1 MTGDI
6 DRLLAIEPPPV
17 IAGADDGIRVIG
29 LGLAGRRDEA
39 RRALL
44 AMRSQPSRIPAF
56 KSWIDYLT
64 AWLDSRAEDM
74 TGGCRRSGR

>member
-6 DRLLAIEPPPV
+6 DGCWRSHAPEL

-39 RRALL
+39 RAALA
-44 AMRSQPSRIPAF
+44 AMRESSRIPLFAAGWTT
-56 KSWIDYLT
+56 SA
-64 AWLDSRAEDM
+64 AWLDGAPA
-74 TGGCRRSGR
+74 T